1 MLAAVSALAWTP
13 TPLCALRGPRVRPP
27 PQCIASSSELL
38 PSECP
43 FAVLG
48 VSTQASPDD
57 IRRAFRAQARRL
69 HPDVNSA
76 PDAARQFRR
85 AVVAFEILS
94 DPRRRAVHTRGD
106 AGTTAP
112 AWRAP
117 EWERKDYTE
126 GRKKQT
132 SMVMVVVYILQQW
145 LLWYGLIAVCQSGTG
160 TGGL

>member
-1 MLAAVSALAWTP
+1 M
-13 TPLCALRGPRVRPP
+13 
-27 PQCIASSSELL
+27 
-38 PSECP
+38 
-43 FAVLG
+43 
-48 VSTQASPDD
+48 
-57 IRRAFRAQARRL
+57 
-69 HPDVNSA
+69 
-76 PDAARQFRR
+76 
-85 AVVAFEILS
+85 
-94 DPRRRAVHTRGD
+94 HTRGD